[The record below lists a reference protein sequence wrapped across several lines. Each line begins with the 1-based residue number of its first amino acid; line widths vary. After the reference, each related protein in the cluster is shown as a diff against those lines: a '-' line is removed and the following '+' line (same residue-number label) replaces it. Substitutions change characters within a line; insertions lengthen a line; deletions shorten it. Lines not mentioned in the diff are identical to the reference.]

1 MLLKSF
7 KLFFETLNALNRQY
21 HDATLVNILLRLIMV
36 HSLGRQHV
44 ILFKFGCQMQAKVH

>member
-44 ILFKFGCQMQAKVH
+44 ILFKFGCRMQAKVH